1 MPVNVRSSFRLILL
15 MAIALI
21 LPGLQ
26 PLATVAQTRPTLT
39 AQAVAQSR
47 DLESGQA
54 VVSGTEGQF
63 VGQVLVNT
71 STETAWQV
79 LTDYDNFENFLPG
92 VTASQLLASEG
103 SQRVFE
109 QVSEV
114 RLAFFSRRTR
124 VRIATNETY
133 PRQIDFRLVEGDVE
147 TVQGS
152 WQIDPASNNPNQVVI
167 THRVA
172 VDPGPDNRGL
182 FFNIYRN
189 NLRDTLTALKRE
201 MERRTGS

>member
-1 MPVNVRSSFRLILL
+1 MLL
-15 MAIALI
+15 AAIALL

-26 PLATVAQTRPTLT
+26 PLASHAETPPTLVAQT
-39 AQAVAQSR
+39 R

-71 STETAWQV
+71 SAETAWQV

-92 VTASQLLASEG
+92 VASSQLLASEG
-103 SQRVFE
+103 NQRVFE
-109 QVSEV
+109 QVNEV

-124 VRIATNETY
+124 VRIATHETY
-133 PRQIDFRLVEGDVE
+133 PQQIDFHLVEGDVE

-152 WQIDPASNNPNQVVI
+152 WQIDPVRDHPNQVVI